1 MRVIFF
7 WIPGA
12 SVCSGCGI
20 ITETN
25 IRNGATMRPTEFS
38 ADTIIALLRTQTIAT
53 LPEVMAALG
62 PRASRRTAFR
72 KLKDLDARTSYSH
85 RGGYYTLDP
94 LADFDEHGLWSF
106 AGVRFSRAGTLI
118 ATAESF
124 VNHAEAGHFVDELD
138 NLLAVGT
145 GDPLRKLVGDGRLTR
160 HKLAGQFLYCAADRA
175 HQMFNVN
182 YFCRL
187 AMIIFAGSGLA
198 ARWPCRTGI
207 VTRSE
212 ACRASRRRPELGGVA
227 AKAAASLAASFPSRT
242 PVSGPQRHCP
252 RSTTGAREGEP
263 QASRCRSRVSVPS
276 VDPNVTAPG
285 LRPGAREGEPQAS
298 RCRSRVRVSVSGP
311 QRHCPRSTTGG
322 PGGRAARRVDAV
334 PASAFAVAA
343 SRRSCETF
351 LGCRVRVVCD
361 RARSRCQGRQPRAAG
376 AERSDAP

>member
-1 MRVIFF
+1 
-7 WIPGA
+7 
-12 SVCSGCGI
+12 
-20 ITETN
+20 
-25 IRNGATMRPTEFS
+25 
-38 ADTIIALLRTQTIAT
+38 
-53 LPEVMAALG
+53 
-62 PRASRRTAFR
+62 
-72 KLKDLDARTSYSH
+72 
-85 RGGYYTLDP
+85 
-94 LADFDEHGLWSF
+94 
-106 AGVRFSRAGTLI
+106 
-118 ATAESF
+118 
-124 VNHAEAGHFVDELD
+124 
-138 NLLAVGT
+138 
-145 GDPLRKLVGDGRLTR
+145 
-160 HKLAGQFLYCAADRA
+160 
-175 HQMFNVN
+175 
-182 YFCRL
+182 
-187 AMIIFAGSGLA
+187 MIIFAGSGLA

-334 PASAFAVAA
+334 PASAFRQWTPTSLPPVYDRGRGRA
-343 SRRSCETF
+343 SRRLWAASGRSGGTGRWSVPGWITQPLPSTRKPGNVFFTGTACSGPPGIVCWLSMRRISMIKPNSTC
-351 LGCRVRVVCD
+351 LPRCR
-361 RARSRCQGRQPRAAG
+361 RSRGAFQLGAPLACGPECEAAVAG
-376 AERSDAP
+376 ALSDARHRPLRRSPRPGTVCVGGGRLRRGQSLPLYHRDVHCSRRRRKPSGARE

>member
-1 MRVIFF
+1 
-7 WIPGA
+7 
-12 SVCSGCGI
+12 
-20 ITETN
+20 
-25 IRNGATMRPTEFS
+25 
-38 ADTIIALLRTQTIAT
+38 
-53 LPEVMAALG
+53 
-62 PRASRRTAFR
+62 
-72 KLKDLDARTSYSH
+72 
-85 RGGYYTLDP
+85 
-94 LADFDEHGLWSF
+94 
-106 AGVRFSRAGTLI
+106 
-118 ATAESF
+118 
-124 VNHAEAGHFVDELD
+124 
-138 NLLAVGT
+138 
-145 GDPLRKLVGDGRLTR
+145 
-160 HKLAGQFLYCAADRA
+160 
-175 HQMFNVN
+175 
-182 YFCRL
+182 
-187 AMIIFAGSGLA
+187 MIIFAGSGLA

-334 PASAFAVAA
+334 PASAFPSVDPSVTAPGLRPGAREGEPQASRCRSRVRVSVSGPQRHCPRSTTGGAGGRAARRVDAVPASAFAVAA

>member
-1 MRVIFF
+1 
-7 WIPGA
+7 
-12 SVCSGCGI
+12 
-20 ITETN
+20 
-25 IRNGATMRPTEFS
+25 
-38 ADTIIALLRTQTIAT
+38 
-53 LPEVMAALG
+53 
-62 PRASRRTAFR
+62 
-72 KLKDLDARTSYSH
+72 
-85 RGGYYTLDP
+85 
-94 LADFDEHGLWSF
+94 
-106 AGVRFSRAGTLI
+106 
-118 ATAESF
+118 
-124 VNHAEAGHFVDELD
+124 
-138 NLLAVGT
+138 
-145 GDPLRKLVGDGRLTR
+145 
-160 HKLAGQFLYCAADRA
+160 
-175 HQMFNVN
+175 
-182 YFCRL
+182 
-187 AMIIFAGSGLA
+187 MIIFAGSGLA

-242 PVSGPQRHCP
+242 PVSGAQRHCP

-263 QASRCRSRVSVPS
+263 QASRCRSRVRVSVSGPQCHCPRSTTGGAGGRAARRVDAVPASAFRQWTPTSLPPVYDRGRGRVSRRRVDAVPASAFPSVDPNVTAPGLRPGGAGGRAARRVDAVPASAFPS

-322 PGGRAARRVDAV
+322 AGGRAVRRVDAV

>member
-1 MRVIFF
+1 
-7 WIPGA
+7 
-12 SVCSGCGI
+12 
-20 ITETN
+20 
-25 IRNGATMRPTEFS
+25 
-38 ADTIIALLRTQTIAT
+38 
-53 LPEVMAALG
+53 
-62 PRASRRTAFR
+62 
-72 KLKDLDARTSYSH
+72 
-85 RGGYYTLDP
+85 
-94 LADFDEHGLWSF
+94 
-106 AGVRFSRAGTLI
+106 
-118 ATAESF
+118 
-124 VNHAEAGHFVDELD
+124 
-138 NLLAVGT
+138 
-145 GDPLRKLVGDGRLTR
+145 
-160 HKLAGQFLYCAADRA
+160 
-175 HQMFNVN
+175 
-182 YFCRL
+182 
-187 AMIIFAGSGLA
+187 MIIFAGSGLA

-252 RSTTGAREGEP
+252 RSTTGGAGGRAAGESMP
-263 QASRCRSRVSVPS
+263 FPRQRFRQWTPMSLPPVYDRGRGRASRKASRCRSRVSVPS

-298 RCRSRVRVSVSGP
+298 RCRSRVSVSVSGP

-322 PGGRAARRVDAV
+322 AGGRAVRRVDAV

>member
-1 MRVIFF
+1 
-7 WIPGA
+7 
-12 SVCSGCGI
+12 
-20 ITETN
+20 
-25 IRNGATMRPTEFS
+25 
-38 ADTIIALLRTQTIAT
+38 
-53 LPEVMAALG
+53 
-62 PRASRRTAFR
+62 
-72 KLKDLDARTSYSH
+72 
-85 RGGYYTLDP
+85 
-94 LADFDEHGLWSF
+94 
-106 AGVRFSRAGTLI
+106 
-118 ATAESF
+118 
-124 VNHAEAGHFVDELD
+124 
-138 NLLAVGT
+138 
-145 GDPLRKLVGDGRLTR
+145 
-160 HKLAGQFLYCAADRA
+160 
-175 HQMFNVN
+175 
-182 YFCRL
+182 
-187 AMIIFAGSGLA
+187 MIIFAGSGLA

-276 VDPNVTAPG
+276 VDPSVTAPG

-322 PGGRAARRVDAV
+322 AGGRAARRVDAV

>member
-1 MRVIFF
+1 
-7 WIPGA
+7 
-12 SVCSGCGI
+12 
-20 ITETN
+20 
-25 IRNGATMRPTEFS
+25 
-38 ADTIIALLRTQTIAT
+38 
-53 LPEVMAALG
+53 
-62 PRASRRTAFR
+62 
-72 KLKDLDARTSYSH
+72 
-85 RGGYYTLDP
+85 
-94 LADFDEHGLWSF
+94 
-106 AGVRFSRAGTLI
+106 
-118 ATAESF
+118 
-124 VNHAEAGHFVDELD
+124 
-138 NLLAVGT
+138 
-145 GDPLRKLVGDGRLTR
+145 
-160 HKLAGQFLYCAADRA
+160 
-175 HQMFNVN
+175 
-182 YFCRL
+182 
-187 AMIIFAGSGLA
+187 MIIFAGSGLA

-252 RSTTGAREGEP
+252 RSTTGGAGGRAAGESMP
-263 QASRCRSRVSVPS
+263 FPRQRFRQWTPMSLPPVYDRGRGRASRKASRCRSRVSVPS

-298 RCRSRVRVSVSGP
+298 RCRSRVSVSVSGP
-311 QRHCPRSTTGG
+311 QRRCPRSTTGG
-322 PGGRAARRVDAV
+322 AGGRAVRRVDAV

>member
-1 MRVIFF
+1 
-7 WIPGA
+7 
-12 SVCSGCGI
+12 
-20 ITETN
+20 
-25 IRNGATMRPTEFS
+25 
-38 ADTIIALLRTQTIAT
+38 
-53 LPEVMAALG
+53 
-62 PRASRRTAFR
+62 
-72 KLKDLDARTSYSH
+72 
-85 RGGYYTLDP
+85 
-94 LADFDEHGLWSF
+94 
-106 AGVRFSRAGTLI
+106 
-118 ATAESF
+118 
-124 VNHAEAGHFVDELD
+124 
-138 NLLAVGT
+138 
-145 GDPLRKLVGDGRLTR
+145 
-160 HKLAGQFLYCAADRA
+160 
-175 HQMFNVN
+175 MFNVN

-322 PGGRAARRVDAV
+322 AGGRAARRVDAV

>member
-1 MRVIFF
+1 
-7 WIPGA
+7 
-12 SVCSGCGI
+12 
-20 ITETN
+20 
-25 IRNGATMRPTEFS
+25 
-38 ADTIIALLRTQTIAT
+38 
-53 LPEVMAALG
+53 
-62 PRASRRTAFR
+62 
-72 KLKDLDARTSYSH
+72 
-85 RGGYYTLDP
+85 
-94 LADFDEHGLWSF
+94 
-106 AGVRFSRAGTLI
+106 
-118 ATAESF
+118 
-124 VNHAEAGHFVDELD
+124 
-138 NLLAVGT
+138 
-145 GDPLRKLVGDGRLTR
+145 
-160 HKLAGQFLYCAADRA
+160 
-175 HQMFNVN
+175 
-182 YFCRL
+182 
-187 AMIIFAGSGLA
+187 MIIFAGSGLA

-263 QASRCRSRVSVPS
+263 QASRCRSRVRVPSVDPNVTAPGLRPGPGRASRKASRCRSRVRVPSVDPNVTAPGLRPGPGRASRRRVDAVPASAFRQWTPMSLPPVYDRGRGRASRRRVDAVPASAFPS

-298 RCRSRVRVSVSGP
+298 RCRSRVRISVSGP

-322 PGGRAARRVDAV
+322 AGGRAARRVDAVPASAFRQWTPTSLPPVYDRGRGRASRRRVDAV

-361 RARSRCQGRQPRAAG
+361 RARSRCQGRQPRKAG

>member
-1 MRVIFF
+1 
-7 WIPGA
+7 
-12 SVCSGCGI
+12 
-20 ITETN
+20 
-25 IRNGATMRPTEFS
+25 
-38 ADTIIALLRTQTIAT
+38 
-53 LPEVMAALG
+53 
-62 PRASRRTAFR
+62 
-72 KLKDLDARTSYSH
+72 
-85 RGGYYTLDP
+85 
-94 LADFDEHGLWSF
+94 
-106 AGVRFSRAGTLI
+106 
-118 ATAESF
+118 
-124 VNHAEAGHFVDELD
+124 
-138 NLLAVGT
+138 
-145 GDPLRKLVGDGRLTR
+145 
-160 HKLAGQFLYCAADRA
+160 
-175 HQMFNVN
+175 
-182 YFCRL
+182 
-187 AMIIFAGSGLA
+187 MIIFAGSGLA

-263 QASRCRSRVSVPS
+263 QASRCRSRVRVPS

-322 PGGRAARRVDAV
+322 AGGRAARRVDAV

>member
-1 MRVIFF
+1 
-7 WIPGA
+7 
-12 SVCSGCGI
+12 
-20 ITETN
+20 
-25 IRNGATMRPTEFS
+25 
-38 ADTIIALLRTQTIAT
+38 
-53 LPEVMAALG
+53 
-62 PRASRRTAFR
+62 
-72 KLKDLDARTSYSH
+72 
-85 RGGYYTLDP
+85 
-94 LADFDEHGLWSF
+94 
-106 AGVRFSRAGTLI
+106 
-118 ATAESF
+118 
-124 VNHAEAGHFVDELD
+124 
-138 NLLAVGT
+138 
-145 GDPLRKLVGDGRLTR
+145 
-160 HKLAGQFLYCAADRA
+160 
-175 HQMFNVN
+175 
-182 YFCRL
+182 
-187 AMIIFAGSGLA
+187 MIIFAGSGLA

-285 LRPGAREGEPQAS
+285 LTTGGAGGRAAGESMPFPRPRFRQWTPASLPPVYDRGRGRASRKASRCRSRVSVPSVDPNVTAPGLRPGAREGEPQAS

-322 PGGRAARRVDAV
+322 AGGRAARRVDAV